1 MLESNNI
8 PATFILSKDGSI
20 VIDKVGAADW
30 NSQKVREQLDQTS
43 FSISAINKMLLNS
56 IVKAYTPNLTE

>member
-30 NSQKVREQLDQTS
+30 NSQKVREQLD
-43 FSISAINKMLLNS
+43 KLLS
-56 IVKAYTPNLTE
+56 Q